1 MFPSTSNLIAFT
13 LLALV
18 IILVPGPSVIFA
30 LGRALILGTRAAL
43 ISVFGN
49 AIGVGFQ
56 IVLVSLGL
64 GALIQQ
70 SETIFFMVRLL
81 GSGMIAYLGVKAFIS
96 RADLDLSAEGKSE
109 SGRAVFRQSV
119 IVGITNAKTFVFFL
133 AALPSFTSPELG
145 SPTIQM
151 LSMGLIFTVIGVS
164 SDSIYA
170 IVAGTARQW
179 LSSSRKRIATFRGA
193 GGVALTLLGLF
204 MLYEAVFTK
213 V

>member
-56 IVLVSLGL
+56 IVVVSLGL
-64 GALIQQ
+64 GTLIQQ
-70 SETIFFMVRLL
+70 SEIIFFLVKLL
-81 GSGMIAYLGVKAFIS
+81 GSTMIAYLGVKAFIS
-96 RADLDLSAEGKSE
+96 RADLDLSSEGKSE
-109 SGRAVFRQSV
+109 AGKAVFRQSV
-119 IVGITNAKTFVFFL
+119 LVGITNAKTFVFFL
-133 AALPSFTSPELG
+133 AALPTFTSPELG
-145 SPTIQM
+145 DPIIQM

-179 LSSSRKRIATFRGA
+179 LSSSKKRIVIFRGA
-193 GGVALTLLGLF
+193 GGVALTLLGVF